1 MVATSQMEAL
11 GLGGMEIS
19 PILLKEGAG
28 GLVIAALADRRLE
41 NNTIVHRILS

>member
-1 MVATSQMEAL
+1 MVATSQMEA
-11 GLGGMEIS
+11 LGGMEIS